1 MRKRGIEGG
10 MERRENGRTDG
21 REGKQGFRNGWRGER
36 RMKEAGNGGSREREE
51 WRERGMNCGME
62 RRREG
67 WVVGRERK
75 GE

>member
-1 MRKRGIEGG
+1 
-10 MERRENGRTDG
+10 
-21 REGKQGFRNGWRGER
+21 
-36 RMKEAGNGGSREREE
+36 MKEAGNGGSREREE